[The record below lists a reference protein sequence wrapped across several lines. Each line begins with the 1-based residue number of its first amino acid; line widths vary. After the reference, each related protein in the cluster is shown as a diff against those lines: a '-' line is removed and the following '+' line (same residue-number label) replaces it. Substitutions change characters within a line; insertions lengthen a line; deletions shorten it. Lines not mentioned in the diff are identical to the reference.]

1 MPWNVCYNN
10 HFTKDNYQTSRAH
23 PLSSG
28 CCCRYLYTCVSH
40 ESAQFHL
47 QDKLMPPTSVSH
59 NFADVFVAI
68 YRRALL
74 KILVIGGQTLASI
87 FPSSNWQQITSL
99 FMQQPTEKPLK
110 CFPHTVNCSST
121 KLLPHRN
128 TSYTE
133 YCTSICGY
141 KKIIQLRIKLLGRGI
156 QQQLID
162 CQLYQTLHHLLARKL
177 VKVPSIA
184 LQALG
189 LASGLICIDSM

>member
-68 YRRALL
+68 YRCALL

-87 FPSSNWQQITSL
+87 FPSSNWQQITLYLCNSQL
-99 FMQQPTEKPLK
+99 RSHWNAFHILWIVVPQNFCPTETLA
-110 CFPHTVNCSST
+110 
-121 KLLPHRN
+121 
-128 TSYTE
+128 
-133 YCTSICGY
+133 
-141 KKIIQLRIKLLGRGI
+141 IQNIA
-156 QQQLID
+156 
-162 CQLYQTLHHLLARKL
+162 HLSVVTRKL
-177 VKVPSIA
+177 FNSE
-184 LQALG
+184 
-189 LASGLICIDSM
+189 

>member
-1 MPWNVCYNN
+1 
-10 HFTKDNYQTSRAH
+10 
-23 PLSSG
+23 
-28 CCCRYLYTCVSH
+28 
-40 ESAQFHL
+40 
-47 QDKLMPPTSVSH
+47 MPPTSVSR
-59 NFADVFVAI
+59 NITDVFVAI

-99 FMQQPTEKPLK
+99 FMQQPTEKALK

-141 KKIIQLRIKLLGRGI
+141 KKTIQLRIKLLGRGI

-189 LASGLICIDSM
+189 LASSLICIDSM